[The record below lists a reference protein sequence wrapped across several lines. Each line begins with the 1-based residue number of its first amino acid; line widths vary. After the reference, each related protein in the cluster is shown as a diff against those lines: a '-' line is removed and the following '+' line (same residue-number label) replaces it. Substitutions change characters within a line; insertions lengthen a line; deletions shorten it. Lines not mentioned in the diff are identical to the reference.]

1 MLTYS
6 KTTLLLI
13 SGFTCAFSGVA
24 SATLT
29 APQKLQVPPLSSD
42 AHSIV
47 LTWKAPANTS
57 QIADYRILQN
67 NKVVA
72 TALKSSKQHAPAR
85 AYIDAFYKRDSTDFA
100 KQIVWESAT
109 IDNLKPSHSYQFQ
122 VRAVDKKGNYSPLSQ
137 SITVTT
143 TAKPTVLNIT
153 NFGAKGDG
161 KTLNTDEIQNAIN
174 ACTNDNCEVLIPKGT
189 FKTGALYLKSNMTL
203 YLAKGAILL
212 GSTNASDYPST
223 YKLYTYSKTKRP
235 ASLINAIDSTNRKAG
250 TFNNIRI
257 VGHGVIDGNG
267 WKHSSSTYKD
277 TLNQTHPNYLKSN
290 RSRYKKDGILAKNQ
304 VDQAITDGLSLKIA
318 YGQMRSSLM
327 TLRGVNHLY
336 IAGITV
342 QNPANHG
349 IMVLTS
355 KNIAVNGVTFRTY
368 DANNGD
374 GIELGNSSNAMVFN
388 SYFDTGDDS
397 INFAAGTGQLA
408 TKQPAMKQAWLFNNF
423 FHHGHGAVVIGS
435 HTGATITNILAENN
449 VVDGS
454 NIGLR
459 AKSSKV
465 IGGGASQIVFRN
477 TAMANLVRNAV
488 IVTLKYSD
496 SNASIDYPA
505 AKTSAHFE
513 DFEVRH
519 VTVAGTTGKKPSI
532 KITGD
537 STHNIW
543 NKQIN
548 FDDVKLDNVMPTDIN
563 DLKNSHF
570 NQVVF
575 TNLKKGKTAWKFSE
589 VDSVTVDGKTVD

>member
-1 MLTYS
+1 MLIPS

-13 SGFTCAFSGVA
+13 SGFTAAFSGVA
-24 SATLT
+24 SATLV
-29 APQKLQVPPLSSD
+29 APQQLQVPPLAPD
-42 AHSIV
+42 DHSVV
-47 LTWKAPANTS
+47 LTWKAPADTS
-57 QIADYRILQN
+57 QIADYQILQN
-67 NKVVA
+67 NKVI
-72 TALKSSKQHAPAR
+72 TSALKSSNQSPVR
-85 AYIDAFYKRDSTDFA
+85 AYIDAFYKRDSSGFS
-100 KQIVWESAT
+100 KQIVWENAT
-109 IDNLKPSHSYQFQ
+109 INNLKPNHSYQFQ
-122 VRAVDKKGNYSPLSQ
+122 VRAVDKKGHYSPLSQ
-137 SITVTT
+137 SITVKT
-143 TAKPTVLNIT
+143 TATPMVLNIT

-174 ACTNDNCEVLIPKGT
+174 ACTDNCEVLVPKGT

-212 GSTNASDYPST
+212 GSTNASDYPPA
-223 YKLYTYSKTKRP
+223 YKLYPYSKTKRP
-235 ASLINAIDSTNRKAG
+235 ASLINAIDSSSRKAG

-257 VGHGVIDGNG
+257 VGQGVIDGNG
-267 WKHSSSTYKD
+267 WKHSSSSYKD
-277 TLNQTHPNYLKSN
+277 TLGQTQIEYLKSSS
-290 RSRYKKDGILAKNQ
+290 SRYTKDGILAKNQ
-304 VDQAITDGLSLKIA
+304 VAQAIADGVSLKIA

-342 QNPANHG
+342 QNPASHG

-374 GIELGNSSNAMVFN
+374 GIEIGNSSNAMVFN

-408 TKQPAMKQAWLFNNF
+408 TQQPAMKQAWLFNNF
-423 FHHGHGAVVIGS
+423 FHHGHGAVVMGS

-459 AKSSKV
+459 AKSSQV

-477 TAMANLVRNAV
+477 TAMANLVNNAV

-496 SNASIDYPA
+496 ANASIDYPA
-505 AKTSAHFE
+505 AKQSAHFE
-513 DFEVRH
+513 DFEICH

-532 KITGD
+532 QMSGD
-537 STHNIW
+537 SAQGIW

-548 FDDVKLDNVMPTDIN
+548 FDDVKLDHVMPTDIE

-575 TNLKKGKTAWKFSE
+575 TNLKKGKTPWKFSQVE
-589 VDSVTVDGKTVD
+589 SVTVDGKTVD